1 MEDIFKRK
9 IKRIKQNN
17 NHVKFDNS
25 STKNSTLKEVSKVN
39 TFSQNLKKKGP
50 IKLTNSNFQKKK
62 HINKSFVESESQNKT
77 NESKD
82 FSSIR
87 KKKELNSSYNKSMVL
102 NEDLDKEKID
112 KKYLS
117 FFSPNKKKRKSPDFD
132 EYFYNDISFIK
143 KKVDKLT
150 PLPSYKNS
158 VNSKHFKKILKSSIM
173 QRRLEYDEKLK
184 QMKYYEACIQQI
196 ELIQLKWKFYFKT
209 RILTKIILIQKIFR
223 KYKEFKLIKQL
234 IDFNSI
240 VKLIIRKCWAKNFKF
255 FIGQLIKRYKT
266 FINKID
272 FIKIIWKGYYKINT
286 LPKIIL
292 IQKFYRKYKFREKL
306 KPLDFKK
313 IKKKIIRK
321 CWEINY
327 TYFIELLR
335 IIKKKKEIGIQVETL
350 NQEKVNKCSYLKTFP
365 RPYHEIGN
373 NIKILRKRI
382 QRKENNIVESAGN
395 KITHLKLEGKISN
408 FFSIPKKKF
417 INLNLNKQ
425 NIISLSKNKNSND
438 KNNNNVLY
446 NNKNIKTVRK
456 KVVINKWNYFYK
468 IDNYN
473 EYKKLFFIQKEIKK
487 FLNKIKQKK
496 IRQNKRL
503 FHIKLFIILYICL
516 ITKKIRIEIIK
527 ILKCK
532 YELLIKKN
540 DIEKCSLNFFKIK
553 RGIKKEKINVN
564 YLNFQTS
571 KKIKSINEQ
580 TSSTIIND
588 DSIYINIK
596 VYQKN

>member
-25 STKNSTLKEVSKVN
+25 STKNSTIKEISN
-39 TFSQNLKKKGP
+39 TKTLPNNLKKKGV
-50 IKLTNSNFQKKK
+50 IKLTNSNFKKKK
-62 HINKSFVESESQNKT
+62 HMNKSFIYQENQNKT
-77 NESKD
+77 HESKD
-82 FSSIR
+82 IYSIR
-87 KKKELNSSYNKSMVL
+87 KKKEFYSSYNKSVVL
-102 NEDLDKEKID
+102 NEELNNENIEK
-112 KKYLS
+112 KNAS
-117 FFSPNKKKRKSPDFD
+117 FILLNKKKRKSPDFD
-132 EYFYNDISFIK
+132 DNSLNDINFMK

-150 PLPSYKNS
+150 PLPSYRNS
-158 VNSKHFKKILKSSIM
+158 DNNKYFKTILKSSIS

-184 QMKYYEACIQQI
+184 QMRYYEAHIKQIQF
-196 ELIQLKWKFYFKT
+196 IQLKWKFYYKT
-209 RILTKIILIQKIFR
+209 KILFKIILIQKIYR
-223 KYKEFKLIKQL
+223 KYKKIKKKKESL
-234 IDFNSI
+234 DFNYI
-240 VKLIIRKCWAKNFKF
+240 WKLLIRECLAKNFKY
-255 FIGQLIKRYKT
+255 FIGQLIKKYNA
-266 FINKID
+266 FINQID
-272 FIKIIWKGYYKINT
+272 FIKIIWKNYFKTNT
-286 LPKIIL
+286 LPQIIL
-292 IQKFYRKYKFREKL
+292 IQKFYRKYKLRQKI
-306 KPLDFKK
+306 KPLDMKK
-313 IKKKIIRK
+313 IQKRIKRK
-321 CWEINY
+321 CWEKNFL
-327 TYFIELLR
+327 YFIEILKS
-335 IIKKKKEIGIQVETL
+335 IKKKEEIGIQVETL
-350 NQEKVNKCSYLKTFP
+350 NKEIINKCSYLKTFP

-446 NNKNIKTVRK
+446 NNKYIKTVRK